1 MSLFPF
7 IDRNV
12 NQMIQKVYMQ
22 SHPREF
28 AWDFERD
35 EFILKDGKFV
45 IVEGNEALKVWIYK
59 VLKTTKGR
67 YKAYSN
73 KYGHELE
80 DLIGKGLPDSLI
92 KSEGK
97 RYIEQALLTNP
108 LIKRIVEFEMN
119 RDGALLMM
127 SCRVITDYGE
137 VMIHV

>member
-67 YKAYSN
+67 YKAYSS

-127 SCRVITDYGE
+127 SCRVITYYGE